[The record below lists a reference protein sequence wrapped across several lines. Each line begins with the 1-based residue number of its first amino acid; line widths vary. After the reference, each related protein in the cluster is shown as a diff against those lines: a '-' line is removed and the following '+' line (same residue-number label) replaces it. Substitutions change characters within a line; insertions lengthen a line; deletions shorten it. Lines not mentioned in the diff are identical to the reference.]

1 MAHFQDSQE
10 SSAVLGSVCC
20 EERPVSV
27 SPYGWVTKETC
38 LLVKGFEIVSRSVVS
53 DSATPWTVAHQT
65 PLSMGFSRQ
74 EYYSGLPFPSPR
86 DLPDP
91 GIEPGCSALRA
102 DSLLAEPPGK
112 LKALNTL
119 RSSSV
124 GHIHISPVHYLLFLF
139 KPTHVFNFYLN
150 FILKETFDLCFI

>member
-86 DLPDP
+86 DLPHP
-91 GIEPGCSALRA
+91 GTEPASLESPVLAGKVFTTALLRSPTIGEMRNPGQLGAVSWRGLFSALT
-102 DSLLAEPPGK
+102 DLCCLCS
-112 LKALNTL
+112 N
-119 RSSSV
+119 
-124 GHIHISPVHYLLFLF
+124 LLFL
-139 KPTHVFNFYLN
+139 
-150 FILKETFDLCFI
+150 

>member
-53 DSATPWTVAHQT
+53 DSATPWTVAHQA
-65 PLSMGFSRQ
+65 PLSTGFS
-74 EYYSGLPFPSPR
+74 LK
-86 DLPDP
+86 DLK
-91 GIEPGCSALRA
+91 I
-102 DSLLAEPPGK
+102 
-112 LKALNTL
+112 
-119 RSSSV
+119 
-124 GHIHISPVHYLLFLF
+124 
-139 KPTHVFNFYLN
+139 
-150 FILKETFDLCFI
+150 

>member
-20 EERPVSV
+20 EERLVSV
-27 SPYGWVTKETC
+27 SPYGWVTKETR
-38 LLVKGFEIVSRSVVS
+38 LLVKGFEIVSHSVVS
-53 DSATPWTVAHQT
+53 DSTTPWTVAHQA

-74 EYYSGLPFPSPR
+74 DYYSGLPFPSPR

-102 DSLLAEPPGK
+102 DYCLSHQG
-112 LKALNTL
+112 
-119 RSSSV
+119 S
-124 GHIHISPVHYLLFLF
+124 
-139 KPTHVFNFYLN
+139 
-150 FILKETFDLCFI
+150 